1 MKANT
6 NYFYTSVIQNMEEI
20 KTEREKEKSA
30 KDQKFN
36 PAVQVMEG
44 SKSMIKNV

>member
-6 NYFYTSVIQNMEEI
+6 NYFYTSVIKDMEEI
-20 KTEREKEKSA
+20 MTDRKKKAINQKREFS
-30 KDQKFN
+30 
-36 PAVQVMEG
+36 PALKVMEG